1 MYKFYIF
8 THTFISCLQIKR
20 YKTYVY
26 LLQSKLPQIVNSMDA
41 VPLAPTEIEEENV
54 LNGTVA
60 DDEEEEEEEETE
72 ELEDAGRSPMPV
84 NRYSYRAA
92 IYSNLNG
99 GGFLSGSA
107 G

>member
-1 MYKFYIF
+1 M
-8 THTFISCLQIKR
+8 
-20 YKTYVY
+20 
-26 LLQSKLPQIVNSMDA
+26 NSLDT
-41 VPLAPTEIEEENV
+41 VPLVPTETEEENV
-54 LNGTVA
+54 LNGIMT
-60 DDEEEEEEEETE
+60 DEVEEEETE
-72 ELEDAGRSPMPV
+72 ESEDAGRSPMPV